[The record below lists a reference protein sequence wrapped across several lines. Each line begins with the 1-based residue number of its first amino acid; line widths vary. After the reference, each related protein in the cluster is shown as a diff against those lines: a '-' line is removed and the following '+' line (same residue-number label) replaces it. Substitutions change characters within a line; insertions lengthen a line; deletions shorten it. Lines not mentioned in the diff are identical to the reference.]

1 MFGCVK
7 MTDKRNLGRN
17 AKKNSQLGWNC
28 FKKIL
33 IMFFITICL
42 LKVKKMTRLS
52 HIPFTKSFLAI
63 SLSAVF
69 SGAVYAGVEQIPTNE
84 DFIVTVNG
92 IEQEENYSID
102 TNPSGSSAHWWG
114 PLESTQSNSV
124 QITVKPSED
133 SGIPK
138 VAQDTY
144 GGWSSTGVVENNK
157 VTIEGPES
165 KKLLLM
171 GSTYGGYSNQVEE
184 AKVNNNQVS
193 INSVTLDEEM
203 FLFGGTS
210 SYLLDY
216 DKPAFEQYGLSSS
229 VTNNSIVI
237 SDSSFGSGSRIA
249 GGSIINYG
257 GDIAYADGNS
267 VVMTNVQGSN
277 KVFSSI
283 SIYGGNVARALKAY
297 ASNNRVELTN
307 VFNESSIRRMD
318 SVIGGRASGW
328 ETHVNNN
335 VLNLT
340 NSSFASVCAANANSN
355 TSAVDLISGA
365 AEAYGNKL
373 FWKNT
378 QDTILVP
385 LVSLTVAEAKSD
397 TKATVSSNYAEL
409 SGIKTVDIMAEMD
422 ISERSSLD
430 MSEEPQVMGF
440 FANTGETGEA
450 IVNGNVLKINQ
461 SHLDIVYGTL
471 VSGKKTETKNNSI
484 VVSGAGDRNLMSM
497 EQFVGF
503 QSVGYE
509 LSNLNGNTLFIE
521 DTTSNAI
528 LSMNV
533 AGNADIRENTIM
545 VKNAALN
552 AFRGII
558 AQSTENLINRFDIEN
573 NHITL
578 DNISWFDIDHG
589 DGGFKWKASANMVE
603 SYLEGNITIKNNTF
617 EVVNSKDANLI
628 DLVGISLLR
637 AGSDG
642 QTVIENNT
650 LFVKDSKFDNIIGIE
665 LAGRNLDYTQLFL
678 SNNTIILD
686 SVEVAGGVYSIAS
699 QSGIRST
706 LPQSGKL
713 ILRGHNSAESVSG
726 FDTFQFDLDT
736 AENNLPMLTYSGT
749 DNVVL
754 KNQTFVLNNAEQANI
769 DQISL
774 IGMSTPDAS
783 LIIDNVTLRTEGT
796 FAFKSMVLNGD
807 LNNGALELSQYYD
820 TLKSQQ
826 TQADVSTRTLSDSQ
840 LATIALTRQSSE
852 EALNLLQS
860 TENLSVDA
868 PMKGFA
874 SLSGSSNFYE
884 LGTGFDLNGTSLTV
898 GGALRINDKW
908 SGVGF
913 ANFSDANADSTVEGF
928 RGDSDIKTYSA
939 GVALRY
945 QTEMPFY
952 TEGALVVGQADTDFV
967 GYYTNDTARYDT
979 KRLYTTAQLGVGSD
993 FALSDNVNLNLY
1005 GRYSFTYLDGDK
1017 VSLNNTY
1024 NDTFDV
1030 DDTMVHAMRVGAR
1043 VKGSVAP
1050 NVQWF
1055 AGAAFE
1061 RVLDGDVEAMVKDA
1075 KLKTETLK
1083 GNVGIF
1089 EVGAT
1094 LAPNDLGPWT
1104 MDVKAGAYA
1113 GDRRGISGSV
1123 NFNYVF

>member
-1 MFGCVK
+1 MP
-7 MTDKRNLGRN
+7 
-17 AKKNSQLGWNC
+17 
-28 FKKIL
+28 
-33 IMFFITICL
+33 FITICL

-52 HIPFTKSFLAI
+52 HIPFAKSFLAL

-144 GGWSSTGVVENNK
+144 GGWSSTGAVQNNQ
-157 VTIEGPES
+157 VRIEGSEG
-165 KKLLLM
+165 KKLLLA
-171 GSTYGGYSNQVEE
+171 GTVYGGFSHQVRQAE
-184 AKVNNNQVS
+184 VS
-193 INSVTLDEEM
+193 HNEVTISHSTLDGDLILSGGFTSYFPDYETEP
-203 FLFGGTS
+203 LFQ
-210 SYLLDY
+210 
-216 DKPAFEQYGLSSS
+216 KNNLSSS
-229 VTNNSIVI
+229 VTHNRIAI
-237 SDSSFGSGSRIA
+237 SDTDIGFIEEIQ
-249 GGSIINYG
+249 GGAILDYG
-257 GDIAYADGNS
+257 GDIARADHNA
-267 VVMTNVQGSN
+267 VIMTNVQGLASEH
-277 KVFSSI
+277 I
-283 SIYGGNVARALKAY
+283 SALRIYGGRVRRALEAY
-297 ASNNRVELTN
+297 ASENYVELTN
-307 VFNESSIRRMD
+307 VFNESSVMRLN
-318 SVIGGRASGW
+318 SVYGGSARGW
-328 ETHVNNN
+328 ETHANNN

-365 AEAYGNKL
+365 AEAYGNNL

-409 SGIKTVDIMAEMD
+409 SGLKTVDIMAEMD

-450 IVNGNVLKINQ
+450 FVNGNVLKINQ
-461 SHLDIVYGTL
+461 SRLDIVYGTL
-471 VSGKKTETKNNSI
+471 VSGKQTETKNNSI

-558 AQSTENLINRFDIEN
+558 AQSTENLTNRFDIEN

-603 SYLEGNITIKNNTF
+603 SYLEGNITIKNNMF
-617 EVVNSKDANLI
+617 EVVNSKDANVI
-628 DLVGISLLR
+628 DLVGISFLR

-650 LFVKDSKFDNIIGIE
+650 LLVKDSKFDNIIGIE
-665 LAGRNLDYTQLFL
+665 LASNNIDYSQFSL

-736 AENNLPMLTYSGT
+736 AENNSPMLTYSGT
-749 DNVVL
+749 ENVVL
-754 KNQTFVLNNAEQANI
+754 KDQTLVLNNAEQANI

-783 LIIDNVTLRTEGT
+783 LMADNVTLRTEGT
-796 FAFKSMVLNGD
+796 FAFKSMALNGD
-807 LNNGALELSQYYD
+807 LNNGTFELGQYYD
-820 TLKSQQ
+820 TLMSQE

-860 TENLSVDA
+860 AENLSTDA
-868 PMKGFA
+868 PVKGFA
-874 SLSGSSNFYE
+874 TLSGSSNFYE
-884 LGTGFDLNGTSLTV
+884 LGTGFDLIGTSLTV
-898 GGALRINDKW
+898 GGALRMNDNW
-908 SGVGF
+908 SGVAF
-913 ANFSDANADSTVEGF
+913 AQYSDANADSTVSGF
-928 RGDSDIKTYSA
+928 RGDSDMKTYSA

-945 QTEMPFY
+945 QTETPFY
-952 TEGALVVGQADTDFV
+952 TEGAVVFGQADTDFV
-967 GYYTNDTARYDT
+967 GSYTNDTARYNSD
-979 KRLYTTAQLGVGSD
+979 RFYTTAQLGIGSD
-993 FALSDNVNLNLY
+993 VKLSDSVNLNVY

-1017 VSLNNTY
+1017 VALNNATR
-1024 NDTFDV
+1024 DTFDI

-1061 RVLDGDVEAMVKDA
+1061 RVLDGDVESMVNDA

-1113 GDRRGISGSV
+1113 GDRRGVSGSV
-1123 NFNYVF
+1123 SVNYVF